1 MVLHSSLLLRKFFEA
16 WDSKLSLILV
26 LGDLPHHHDNLGD
39 HQKEADKLHYEGSTL
54 NKSHIIPGFGIIK
67 YLTEHI
73 RNKLKEQFHG
83 ISNTQLEWK
92 VLTWEHPEEACVE
105 KKVQG
110 RVEVN
115 TRIIDIS
122 RPLSCS
128 LCTIALVVVN
138 RINVWLILP
147 DVFGIIVLAH
157 HKGKNDSHQDENASE

>member
-16 WDSKLSLILV
+16 WNSELSLILV

-39 HQKEADKLHYEGSTL
+39 HQKEANKLHYEGCTL
-54 NKSHIIPGFGIIK
+54 NKGDIRPGFGIIK

-83 ISNTQLEWK
+83 ISNTQLKWK
-92 VLTWEHPEEACVE
+92 VLTGKHPKETCVE

-110 RVEVN
+110 CVEVN

-128 LCTIALVVVN
+128 LGTVALIVIN
-138 RINVWLILP
+138 RINIWLILP
-147 DVFGIIVLAH
+147 DVFGVIVLAH
-157 HKGKNDSHQDENASE
+157 HKGKNNSHQDKNASE